1 MIEFSQTGYVLTLDS
16 TAPVQFSRGTPV
28 QVTLGDDTFTA
39 ADSLALNIVAADGR
53 NRTPQRVPLT
63 ASGTDGVYTGTIGRV
78 EQFGLM
84 MVALSG
90 TVSGTVSTTRVITS
104 AAAYVPVYQSVDP
117 EEAVLNRSVVR
128 GELDGPSPYGTA
140 EINTGLATIDAL
152 VVYKRSVT
160 RTGLL
165 QGVYNSAEGYAG
177 RNFTVVYCD
186 QYASGGSA
194 PLPRTFSLKSVRP
207 TVNGGIFS
215 YTPTSEDAALSPTI
229 PYTWIAM
236 GTT

>member
-1 MIEFSQTGYVLTLDS
+1 MIEFSQSGFVLTLDS

-28 QVTLGDDTFTA
+28 QVTLTDDTFTA
-39 ADSLALNIVAADGR
+39 ANSLSLNIVAADGR

-90 TVSGTVSTTRVITS
+90 TVSNAQVITS

-128 GELDGPSPYGTA
+128 GTLRGPDPYGTA

-152 VVYKRSVT
+152 VVYNRSVT
-160 RTGLL
+160 RTGLM

-177 RNFTVVYCD
+177 RNFTIVYCD
-186 QYASGGSA
+186 QYASG
-194 PLPRTFSLKSVRP
+194 LPRTFTLTSVRP

-215 YTPTSEDAALSPTI
+215 YTPTSEEAALSPTI

>member
-1 MIEFSQTGYVLTLDS
+1 MIEFSQTGYVLALDS
-16 TAPVQFSRGTPV
+16 IAPVQFSRGTPV

-39 ADSLALNIVAADGR
+39 ADSLALNLVPADGR
-53 NRTPQRVPLT
+53 HRTPLRVPLT
-63 ASGTDGVYTGTIGRV
+63 ASSTDGVYTGTIGRIDRS
-78 EQFGLM
+78 GLM
-84 MVALSG
+84 LVALSG
-90 TVSGTVSTTRVITS
+90 TVSNAQVITS
-104 AAAYVPVYQSVDP
+104 AAAYVPVYLSVDP

-128 GELDGPSPYGTA
+128 GTLRGPDPYGTA

-160 RTGLL
+160 RTGLM

-177 RNFTVVYCD
+177 KNFTIVYCD
-186 QYASGGSA
+186 QYASDDSA
-194 PLPRTFSLKSVRP
+194 PLPRTFSLTSVKP
-207 TVNGGIFS
+207 TVNGGVFS

-229 PYTWIAM
+229 SYTWIAM

>member
-1 MIEFSQTGYVLTLDS
+1 MIEFTQSGYILTLDS

-53 NRTPQRVPLT
+53 NNKTPLRVPLT
-63 ASGTDGVYTGTIGRV
+63 ASGTDGVYTGTIGRIDRS
-78 EQFGLM
+78 GLM
-84 MVALSG
+84 LVALSG
-90 TVSGTVSTTRVITS
+90 TVSTTQVITS

-128 GELDGPSPYGTA
+128 GTLRGPDPYGTV

-160 RTGLL
+160 RTGLM

-177 RNFTVVYCD
+177 KNFTIVYCD
-186 QYASGGSA
+186 QYASDDSA
-194 PLPRTFSLKSVRP
+194 PLPRTFTLTSVKP
-207 TVNGGIFS
+207 TVSGGVFS
-215 YTPTSEDAALSPTI
+215 YTPTSEDSALSPTI
-229 PYTWIAM
+229 SYTWIAM

>member
-39 ADSLALNIVAADGR
+39 ADGLALNIVAADGR
-53 NRTPQRVPLT
+53 NRTPLRVPLT
-63 ASGTDGVYTGTIGRV
+63 ASGTDGVYTGKIGRIDRS
-78 EQFGLM
+78 GLM
-84 MVALSG
+84 LVALSG
-90 TVSGTVSTTRVITS
+90 TVSNAQVITS
-104 AAAYVPVYQSVDP
+104 AAAYVPVYLSVDP

-128 GELDGPSPYGTA
+128 GTLRGPDPYGTI

-160 RTGLL
+160 GTGLM
-165 QGVYNSAEGYAG
+165 QGVYNSTDGYSG

-186 QYASGGSA
+186 QYASGDSA
-194 PLPRTFSLKSVRP
+194 PLPRTFSLTSVRP
-207 TVNGGIFS
+207 TVSGGVFS